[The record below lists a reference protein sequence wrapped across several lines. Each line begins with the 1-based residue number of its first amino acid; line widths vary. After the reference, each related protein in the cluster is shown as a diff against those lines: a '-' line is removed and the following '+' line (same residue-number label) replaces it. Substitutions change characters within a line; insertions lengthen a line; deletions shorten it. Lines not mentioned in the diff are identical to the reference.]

1 MNLKVLE
8 KSRKLLVQVMGQ
20 EDFDKFMEDGKI
32 EVKHYID
39 DEAGRPREVVYEL
52 DQDARVYNKT
62 KSQSYCIE
70 PICPDNL
77 PLHDQLAIKYGYLKN
92 NIKRV
97 EEVANKRG
105 TTPYETP
112 RNHGILEGLS
122 NALRMRIA
130 GTDDTEIGFATRIRH
145 YGAMPSAVFS
155 APRPA
160 GYSEYVEYLEG
171 MGWRRSQITLDEHN
185 NRIVTVDNANRNCNG
200 QVIDVRCPAGQK
212 ISIMG
217 VQQVSMRAD
226 ARTAHSF
233 RARLADEEDNE
244 IPYST
249 CISIRKEKTTE
260 AIIQIARLFYSDIN
274 LTLEPRGSS
283 PDRPL
288 ESLRLKTDDQQ
299 YRFRQGIELNGED
312 HLKLYAIDC
321 ESNIV
326 ARNCRFA
333 LDCDLWCM

>member
-1 MNLKVLE
+1 
-8 KSRKLLVQVMGQ
+8 MGQ
-20 EDFDKFMEDGKI
+20 RDFDKFTENGKI
-32 EVKHYID
+32 EIKHGKGK
-39 DEAGRPREVVYEL
+39 DEQIYEL

-112 RNHGILEGLS
+112 RNHGIPEGIS

-130 GTDDTEIGFATRIRH
+130 GTDDTEIGFATRMPRRH
-145 YGAMPSAVFS
+145 YGAMPSYAAMPSVPHS
-155 APRPA
+155 V
-160 GYSEYVEYLEG
+160 GYNEYVGYLEG
-171 MGWRRSQITLDEHN
+171 MGWTRRQITLDEHN

-200 QVIDVRCPAGQK
+200 QVIDVRCLAGQK

-217 VQQVSMRAD
+217 VQQVSMGAD
-226 ARTAHSF
+226 ARIVHSF
-233 RARLADEEDNE
+233 RSRLADEEDNE

-299 YRFRQGIELNGED
+299 YRFRQGIELNGEE

-333 LDCDLWCM
+333 LDCDIWTM